1 MSASVRPRG
10 RLRVE
15 RRPHVAGLV
24 WFRVGGAL
32 FGLALALVALPL
44 YASGSS
50 GALYSAL
57 WSGTFG
63 SALGWGDVLMAA
75 APLILTGLACSLPY
89 RIGLWNVGADGQ
101 LYVGA
106 WVASA
111 IAFSLPHLS
120 PFALIP
126 AMLVGAVIGGMAWI
140 LVPALARALLGVNEI
155 VTTLMLNFVA
165 LYWLTYWASGPWA
178 EQSSVG
184 GVQSRLLPGQAE
196 LANIG
201 LGPVTVHWGILLA
214 VGIGLLAAVVL
225 RVTRFGFELPIL
237 GASERAG
244 VYAGIATRRRMVQ
257 VLLLGGAMAGLAG
270 VVEMTGTVHQYSS
283 ALSDN
288 TGYSGI
294 VVAIVAAGSELGVI
308 AIAILFA
315 AISVGGVVLS
325 TNDVASG
332 VGTGLFG
339 AILLFAAIGDSLAR
353 YRITRVARP
362 RATAGPAAPDP
373 ALSTAGPI
381 GAPPA

>member
-1 MSASVRPRG
+1 MSAAVRTRR

-15 RRPHVAGLV
+15 RRPHVRGLV

-32 FGLALALVALPL
+32 LGLAAALVALPL

-50 GALYSAL
+50 GELYSAL
-57 WSGTFG
+57 WRGTFG
-63 SALGWGDVLMAA
+63 SALGWSDVLMSA

-101 LYVGA
+101 MYVGA

-111 IAFSLPHLS
+111 IAFSVPGLS
-120 PFALIP
+120 AVALIP

-140 LVPALARALLGVNEI
+140 LLPALARALLGVNEI

-178 EQSSVG
+178 EKSSVG

-196 LANIG
+196 LANISI
-201 LGPVTVHWGILLA
+201 GPVSVHWGFLLA
-214 VGIGLLAAVVL
+214 VAVALIVALVL

-244 VYAGIATRRRMVQ
+244 AYAGIATRRRMIQ
-257 VLLLGGAMAGLAG
+257 VFLLGGAMAGLAG
-270 VVEMTGTVHQYSS
+270 VVEMMGTVHQYSS
-283 ALSDN
+283 AVSDN

-294 VVAIVAAGSELGVI
+294 VVAIVAAGSALGVL

-353 YRITRVARP
+353 FRVSIAARP
-362 RATAGPAAPDP
+362 RETAAPP
-373 ALSTAGPI
+373 VSTPI